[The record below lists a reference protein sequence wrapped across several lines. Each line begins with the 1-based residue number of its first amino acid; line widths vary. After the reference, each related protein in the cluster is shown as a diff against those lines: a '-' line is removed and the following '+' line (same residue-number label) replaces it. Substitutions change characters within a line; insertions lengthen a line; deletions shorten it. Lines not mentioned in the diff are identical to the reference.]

1 MVYNVNRQENYNSTT
16 INGKNVNNMKGFLFY
31 FRKNLVEKGEQ

>member
-1 MVYNVNRQENYNSTT
+1 MVYNVNGQENSIRTT
-16 INGKNVNNMKGFLFY
+16 INGKNVNNMKGILFY